1 MKLPFL
7 ALSVV
12 LMLHGT
18 LTVSAQDDVM
28 PPVAQLS
35 AYERGEGLL
44 FHNRIT
50 GYSMQLRGF
59 AQFSSELRHF
69 AGTDEWYSRFR
80 ARRVRLRWVGS
91 SSSQKFMYRMQ
102 YEFTR
107 PGGDGDDISGT
118 LMDAWVAYNPSN
130 RFRLTFGHRAPLS
143 DNLEMRTGSQSLQLI
158 ERSRLTSAFSSIRDF
173 GLFAEGRIRAG
184 KGGGWLRLA
193 GSVVTGDGS
202 RAWQP
207 VNHGGLKYEGRLEW
221 LPLGLFRS
229 FGQFRQADLV
239 REVQPRLLLSAYGS
253 YNQGMSSRRG
263 RASGDILYLDAN
275 FQEALPDYW
284 KLGADL
290 MFKLRGWTLI
300 AEYVFADAS
309 VPVDQITQRVRN
321 DGSLAT
327 TFEGGVEAY
336 VKGRMMLGSAL
347 NVQAGY
353 VFPSLWSV
361 DARWTRL
368 SPAEHSFLMN
378 PTFYARNAYQEL
390 GVTKYF
396 GRDFGTKV
404 QCGVMRTV
412 AEPSATSLEGNL
424 FDGEEWTFRLLTQFA
439 F

>member
-1 MKLPFL
+1 
-7 ALSVV
+7 
-12 LMLHGT
+12 
-18 LTVSAQDDVM
+18 
-28 PPVAQLS
+28 
-35 AYERGEGLL
+35 
-44 FHNRIT
+44 
-50 GYSMQLRGF
+50 
-59 AQFSSELRHF
+59 
-69 AGTDEWYSRFR
+69 
-80 ARRVRLRWVGS
+80 
-91 SSSQKFMYRMQ
+91 
-102 YEFTR
+102 
-107 PGGDGDDISGT
+107 
-118 LMDAWVAYNPSN
+118 
-130 RFRLTFGHRAPLS
+130 
-143 DNLEMRTGSQSLQLI
+143 
-158 ERSRLTSAFSSIRDF
+158 
-173 GLFAEGRIRAG
+173 
-184 KGGGWLRLA
+184 
-193 GSVVTGDGS
+193 
-202 RAWQP
+202 
-207 VNHGGLKYEGRLEW
+207 
-221 LPLGLFRS
+221 
-229 FGQFRQADLV
+229 
-239 REVQPRLLLSAYGS
+239 
-253 YNQGMSSRRG
+253 
-263 RASGDILYLDAN
+263 
-275 FQEALPDYW
+275 
-284 KLGADL
+284 

-368 SPAEHSFLMN
+368 SPAEQSFLMN

-404 QCGVMRTV
+404 QCGVVRTV